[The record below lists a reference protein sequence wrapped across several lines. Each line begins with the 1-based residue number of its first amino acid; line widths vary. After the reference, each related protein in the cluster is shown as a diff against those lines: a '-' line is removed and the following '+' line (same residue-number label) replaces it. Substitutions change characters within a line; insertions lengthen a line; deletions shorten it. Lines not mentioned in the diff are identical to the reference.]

1 MKAAKIALLLILF
14 VPCFASGMDDP
25 GIRDT
30 LRVASVSCL
39 PGRSCEV
46 PVYFYNDE
54 NLMGLEIVLNYEP
67 AYLTI
72 DSFSIAGGRLEGY
85 SDPFL
90 NFFNYKDDLLNYAFT
105 VNPLSDD
112 VIPPGNGLIG
122 TMYFTVNAVDNGAS
136 FPIDTAIWPMDGGR
150 FRSTVFGTTDNI
162 AITPEF
168 VEGLVTVLDAPPN
181 QDSVWV
187 EKVEGVPGQ
196 SVAVNVY
203 GYNSK
208 DVSMVYL
215 ALQMSSVDLIYS
227 STSFTGTRGDI
238 AFTKQATSNG
248 QELLITL
255 FFNDSNPLTPGSGP
269 LARILFNID
278 IAADEGIVTID
289 SVTYFDIQPTEYIL
303 TDAEGGQKYTP
314 YFSAGEVT
322 IKWPTDVDD
331 MNDEMLPTEFA
342 LGQNVPNPFNPTTR
356 ISFELPEAADVQL
369 NVFNILG
376 QRVRTL
382 VNEFLPAGK
391 HEVFFDG
398 RGDQNQILASG
409 VYFYRLEAGEFRQ
422 SLKMTLM
429 K

>member
-1 MKAAKIALLLILF
+1 MKAAKFALLVVLF
-14 VPCFASGMDDP
+14 APCFAFGMDDP

-30 LRVASVSCL
+30 LRIASVSCL

-54 NLMGLEIVLNYEP
+54 NLMGLEIVLDYEP

-85 SDPFL
+85 SDPL
-90 NFFNYKDDLLNYAFT
+90 ADFFNYKDNLLSYAFT
-105 VNPLSDD
+105 VSFEGDD
-112 VIPPGNGLIG
+112 VIPPGNGLLG
-122 TMYFTVNAVDNGAS
+122 TMYFTANSINGGVS
-136 FPIDTAIWPMDGGR
+136 FPIDTATWQMQLGS
-150 FRSTVFGTTDNI
+150 RSTVFGTMDNI
-162 AITPEF
+162 AISPEF
-168 VEGLVTVLDAPPN
+168 VEGIVTVLDTPPN
-181 QDSVWV
+181 QDSIWV

-215 ALQMSSVDLIYS
+215 ALQMSSADLIYS

-238 AFTKQATSNG
+238 AFSQQASFNG
-248 QELLITL
+248 NELLISL
-255 FFNDSNPLTPGSGP
+255 DFDESSPLTPGSGS

-278 IAADEGIVTID
+278 IAADEGVVTID
-289 SVTYFDIQPTEYIL
+289 STTYFDVQPTQIIL
-303 TDAEGGQKYTP
+303 TDDEGGLVYTP
-314 YFSAGEVT
+314 YFSAGEVN
-322 IKWPTDVDD
+322 IKWPTDVDETD
-331 MNDEMLPTEFA
+331 NEILPTEFA
-342 LGQNVPNPFNPTTR
+342 LQQNVPNPFNPTTR
-356 ISFELPEAADVQL
+356 IFFELPHATDVQL